1 MHSADFNST
10 QPRTTSDNRTERS
23 MHNILSNLA
32 EVVKVVKY
40 AVEART
46 LEDVLQRIADG
57 TRQIMGVR
65 YAALGIPDG
74 EGGLRFFKVSGMS
87 EDHAAMLVEPIGR
100 GLLGAIMSERQIIRL
115 DDMKEHPLSSG
126 FPAHHP
132 YMKTFLGAP
141 VQVGQQLFGMLYITD
156 RTDGQPFDQADEWLI
171 EMMAGYAA
179 LAIAGVELSE
189 QQNQITLLE
198 ERDRIAMELH
208 DGIIQSLYAIGM
220 QLALLKNTG
229 ALAAAD
235 LDSPIHALDQVIDDI
250 RDYIMDLRTTQF
262 EQRSVH
268 DSLEEMVARFQP
280 ADGTVVTL
288 EAPHHPPPISA
299 VSFEAMCQIVNEAI
313 SNAVRHANATEIVL
327 RAYEG
332 DGCFMIRVA
341 DNGKGFDPED
351 PGLRAGM
358 GLSNIRQRVRLH
370 QGTID
375 IESVAGKGTILTV
388 SFPA

>member
-1 MHSADFNST
+1 MHSGDFNST
-10 QPRTTSDNRTERS
+10 HSRITSDNRTERS
-23 MHNILSNLA
+23 MHNILSNLN

-46 LEDVLQRIADG
+46 LDDVLQRIADG

-87 EDHAAMLVEPIGR
+87 EDHASMLKEPLGR
-100 GLLGAIMSERQIIRL
+100 GLLGAIMSERRIIRL
-115 DDMKEHPLSSG
+115 ADMKEHPMSSG
-126 FPAHHP
+126 FPTHHP

-141 VQVGQQLFGMLYITD
+141 VQVGHQLFGMLYITD

-229 ALAAAD
+229 SLSSAHLNG
-235 LDSPIHALDQVIDDI
+235 PINALDQVIDDI
-250 RDYIMDLRTTQF
+250 RDYIMDLRTSQF
-262 EQRSVH
+262 EKRSVY
-268 DSLEEMVARFQP
+268 DTLEDMVARLQP
-280 ADGTVVTL
+280 ADGTVVKI
-288 EAPHHPPPISA
+288 EAPHQPPPISA
-299 VSFEAMCQIVNEAI
+299 VSFEAMCQIVNEAV
-313 SNAVRHANATEIVL
+313 SNAVRHAHASEIRL
-327 RAYEG
+327 RAFEG

-341 DNGKGFDPED
+341 DNGKGFNLED
-351 PGLRAGM
+351 PDIRQGM
-358 GLSNIRQRVRLH
+358 GLNNIWQRVRLH

-375 IESVAGKGTILTV
+375 IESESGQGTTLTV